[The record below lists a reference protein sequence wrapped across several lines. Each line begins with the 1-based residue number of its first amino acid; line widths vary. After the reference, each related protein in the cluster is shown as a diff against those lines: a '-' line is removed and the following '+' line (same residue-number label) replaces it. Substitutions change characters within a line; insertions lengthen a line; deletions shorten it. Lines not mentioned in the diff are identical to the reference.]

1 MPRIVETVEKP
12 KSENYL
18 GSPYMSANQKYYS
31 ELEDIET
38 LKETFMVSLL
48 GIGCAIVGT
57 FVQHTISHA
66 LGVIIYVGVLPSI
79 LTIPVCTI
87 VGLKIS
93 LKRIFFGYWELDTE
107 NDRML
112 KKKLF

>member
-1 MPRIVETVEKP
+1 MPRVIETIEKP

-18 GSPYMSANQKYYS
+18 GSLYMSANQKYYS
-31 ELEDIET
+31 ELKDIET
-38 LKETFMVSLL
+38 LKETFMVSLFS
-48 GIGCAIVGT
+48 IGCAIVGT
-57 FVQHTISHA
+57 LVQYSISKA
-66 LGVIIYVGVLPSI
+66 LGILILVGAMPSI
-79 LTIPVCTI
+79 LTIPVCTYI
-87 VGLKIS
+87 VLKIS